1 MPMEQTTANPILTE
15 LPRFEAPYEST
26 AVYGRP
32 ARTPWKIPRINLILL
47 LLTLFTTTMGGA
59 DSTGVGL
66 WILQPLSTLANFP
79 SGLLFSIP
87 LMTILFAHEMGH
99 YLTARRYGVEST
111 LPYFIPAPIFIG
123 TFGAFIRMRTPPRTR
138 RAMFDI
144 GAAGPWAGFILA
156 LAATVVG
163 LKLSKV
169 TPLDSSIGG
178 IELGNSM
185 LFWGLSRSILGVDPN
200 AVEIVLHPLAWAG
213 WVGLLVT
220 ALNLMPVGQLDGG
233 HVVYSLLG
241 ARWHRL
247 ISRFFTL
254 GILLMAA
261 VPLGA
266 NLIFHMNVKF
276 WSGWLV
282 WFVLVFVLGLGHP
295 STYDSDTGLT
305 RSRRIAAWATILVF
319 IVTFSPVP
327 LSFKEPTEQPPPS
340 TPSHNMID
348 VSIHPP
354 PSVIAPN
361 GSVIRI

>member
-1 MPMEQTTANPILTE
+1 MEQSTANPILTE
-15 LPRFEAPYEST
+15 LPRFEAPHEST
-26 AVYGRP
+26 IAYGQP
-32 ARTPWKIPRINLILL
+32 ARTPWKIPRLNLVLL
-47 LLTLFTTTMGGA
+47 LITLFTTTMGGA
-59 DSTGVGL
+59 DSSGGL

-79 SGLLFSIP
+79 WGFLFSVP
-87 LMTILFAHEMGH
+87 LMTILLAHEMGH

-111 LPYFIPAPIFIG
+111 LPYFLPAPIFIG

-144 GAAGPWAGFILA
+144 GAAGPWAGFIFA
-156 LAATVVG
+156 LAATAVG

-169 TPLDSSIGG
+169 TPLDSSAGG

-185 LFWGLSRSILGVDPN
+185 LFWGLSRGILGVDPN
-200 AVEIVLHPLAWAG
+200 SVEIVLHPLAFAG

-233 HVVYSLLG
+233 HVIYSLLG
-241 ARWHRL
+241 GRWHRV
-247 ISRFFTL
+247 ISRLFTL
-254 GILLMAA
+254 GILLMAV

-276 WSGWLV
+276 YSGWLV

-295 STYDSDTGLT
+295 STYDAETGLP

-319 IVTFSPVP
+319 VLTFSPVP
-327 LSFKEPTEQPPPS
+327 LSVKDATDQPPPT
-340 TPSHNMID
+340 TPSHHMID

-354 PSVIAPN
+354 LSVIAPN
-361 GSVIRI
+361 RSVIRI

>member
-1 MPMEQTTANPILTE
+1 
-15 LPRFEAPYEST
+15 
-26 AVYGRP
+26 
-32 ARTPWKIPRINLILL
+32 
-47 LLTLFTTTMGGA
+47 
-59 DSTGVGL
+59 
-66 WILQPLSTLANFP
+66 
-79 SGLLFSIP
+79 LFSIP
-87 LMTILFAHEMGH
+87 LIAILLSHEMGH
-99 YLTARRYGVEST
+99 YLTSRRYGVEST
-111 LPYFIPAPIFIG
+111 LPYFIPAPLFIG

-144 GAAGPWAGFILA
+144 GAAGPWAGFIFA
-156 LAATVVG
+156 LAAMVVG

-169 TPLDSSIGG
+169 SPLNSTAGG
-178 IELGNSM
+178 FEFGNSI
-185 LFWGLSRSILGVDPN
+185 LSLGLARAVLGVDLN
-200 AVEIVLHPLAWAG
+200 AVDVVLHPLAFAG

-241 ARWHRL
+241 ARWHRM
-247 ISRFFTL
+247 ISRLFTFA
-254 GILLMAA
+254 ILLMGA

-295 STYDSDTGLT
+295 STYDADTPLPP
-305 RSRRIAAWATILVF
+305 SRKLGAWATILLFV
-319 IVTFSPVP
+319 VTFSPVP
-327 LSFKEPTEQPPPS
+327 LSFSEATDQPPPT

-354 PSVIAPN
+354 PSVIAPS
-361 GSVIRI
+361 GSVLRI